1 MDLSPNV
8 QGVIEQIEK
17 LTVLELSD
25 LVKALEDK
33 FGVSAA
39 APVAMVAAS
48 AADAA
53 PAAEEEVQTEFS
65 VVLIG
70 IGDKKLQVIKEVRA
84 IAGLGLKE
92 AKEFVEGDLPKAV
105 KEDIPKAEAEQ
116 IKSKLD
122 AVGANV
128 EIK

>member
-48 AADAA
+48 AAAAA
-53 PAAEEEVQTEFS
+53 PAEEEEVQTEFS

-70 IGDKKLQVIKEVRA
+70 IGDKKLQVIKEVN
-84 IAGLGLKE
+84 
-92 AKEFVEGDLPKAV
+92 
-105 KEDIPKAEAEQ
+105 Q
-116 IKSKLD
+116 
-122 AVGANV
+122 
-128 EIK
+128 

>member
-48 AADAA
+48 AAAAA
-53 PAAEEEVQTEFS
+53 PAEEEEVQTEFT

>member
-17 LTVLELSD
+17 LTVLELAD

-48 AADAA
+48 AAAAA
-53 PAAEEEVQTEFS
+53 PAEEEEVQTEFT

>member
-48 AADAA
+48 AAAAA
-53 PAAEEEVQTEFS
+53 PAEEEEVQTEFT
-65 VVLIG
+65 VALIG

-92 AKEFVEGDLPKAV
+92 AKEFVEGDLPKAI
-105 KEDIPKAEAEQ
+105 KEDITKAEAEQ

>member
-33 FGVSAA
+33 FGVSTA

-48 AADAA
+48 AAAAA
-53 PAAEEEVQTEFS
+53 PAEEEEVQTEFS

-92 AKEFVEGDLPKAV
+92 AKEFVEGDLPKVV

>member
-48 AADAA
+48 AAAAA
-53 PAAEEEVQTEFS
+53 PAEEEEVQTEFT
-65 VVLIG
+65 VALIG